1 MNDTNKRKNTKRAK
15 HRIIHVRLGEDSFKQ
30 LIKLR
35 KLMRADS
42 LSQSVR
48 VAIDI
53 TLGSMENMKAEA
65 VNNE

>member
-1 MNDTNKRKNTKRAK
+1 MEDTNKKKSRNRTK
-15 HRIIHVRLGEDSFKQ
+15 HRIIHVRLGEEAFRQ
-30 LIKLR
+30 LVRLK

-48 VAIDI
+48 VAIDL
-53 TLGSMENMKAEA
+53 TLGNMENMKAEA

>member
-1 MNDTNKRKNTKRAK
+1 M
-15 HRIIHVRLGEDSFKQ
+15 RLGEEAFRQ
-30 LIKLR
+30 LVRLK

-48 VAIDI
+48 VAIDL
-53 TLGSMENMKAEA
+53 TLGNMENMKAEA